1 MLIEFN
7 HITYPESADVA
18 KAIINHLPVS
28 NIVVFEGP
36 VGSGKTSLISILCKL
51 FGVKETVSSPSYGLV
66 NEYCGSEDK
75 IIYHF
80 DFYRLLSIDE
90 AFDIGIEEYL
100 YSGNLCLIEWADII
114 NPLLPKEYLK
124 VSISVQDNTR
134 NYCLEQI

>member
-66 NEYCGSEDK
+66 NEY
-75 IIYHF
+75 F